1 MIDRFQ
7 VALQTVN
14 CCISRKANK
23 KEILGGKVKALDACY
38 KFMIGIFALKSFS
51 IFETKQFSFCD
62 CCISKT
68 KNTTRE

>member
-23 KEILGGKVKALDACY
+23 KEILGGKVKALHACY

-51 IFETKQFSFCD
+51 IF
-62 CCISKT
+62 
-68 KNTTRE
+68 